1 MQDGHHKDAV
11 WNLFCCIVLP
21 LQMNQKIQ
29 KTLEQIHI
37 HVIYVVHK
45 IEKILQDVTART
57 LSMKTEKVWLGLG

>member
-1 MQDGHHKDAV
+1 MQYGICFVASYYLSK
-11 WNLFCCIVLP
+11 WT
-21 LQMNQKIQ
+21 KKSK